1 MRSPNSFC
9 FSHHGL
15 GVDARLKLTSVFHY
29 HPNDQSHSESIA
41 VLDGVAESS
50 TLTAASWSISSQH
63 ETSPQIDQ
71 AN

>member
-15 GVDARLKLTSVFHY
+15 GVDARLKMTSIVHY

-50 TLTAASWSISSQH
+50 TLAVASPSLSSQH
-63 ETSPQIDQ
+63 ETSLQTDQ